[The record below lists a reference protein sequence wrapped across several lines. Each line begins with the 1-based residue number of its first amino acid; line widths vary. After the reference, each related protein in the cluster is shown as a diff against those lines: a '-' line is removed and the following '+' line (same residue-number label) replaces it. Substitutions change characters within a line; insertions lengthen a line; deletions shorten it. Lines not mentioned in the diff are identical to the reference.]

1 MKESPKFYLLIGP
14 KRKIVF
20 IKIQSILK
28 QRNEGRVKRVPRF
41 FIFCKKEAARHYK
54 PGSVVC

>member
-1 MKESPKFYLLIGP
+1 MKESPKFYVLIGQ

-28 QRNEGRVKRVPRF
+28 QRNEGRV
-41 FIFCKKEAARHYK
+41 
-54 PGSVVC
+54 

>member
-1 MKESPKFYLLIGP
+1 MKESPKFYLLIGQ